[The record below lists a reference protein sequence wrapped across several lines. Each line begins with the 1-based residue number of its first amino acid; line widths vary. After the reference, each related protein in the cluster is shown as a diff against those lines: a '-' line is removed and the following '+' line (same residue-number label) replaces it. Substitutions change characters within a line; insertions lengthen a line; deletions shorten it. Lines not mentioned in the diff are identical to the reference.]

1 MDRTNYFGT
10 LGRDLAIY
18 RPTQYRRP
26 LFTKS
31 ATTTEMLNNIPHNIA
46 RPSQS
51 NPLSTKKNDKLI

>member
-10 LGRDLAIY
+10 LGRDLAIN
-18 RPTQYRRP
+18 RSTQHRRP

-31 ATTTEMLNNIPHNIA
+31 ATTTETLNNIPHNIA
-46 RPSQS
+46 IPSQS